1 MTVCIVFN
9 ASTYLERVLQAKPSS
24 GGNINMPVVI
34 NNQQGVLQMR
44 NYAHIGREAD
54 NVQEVI
60 VEFVKASYIVVLSF
74 VLGSTNI
81 KSLDWKYADL
91 NFQAY

>member
-1 MTVCIVFN
+1 
-9 ASTYLERVLQAKPSS
+9 
-24 GGNINMPVVI
+24 MPAVI

-44 NYAHIGREAD
+44 NYANIGREAD
-54 NVQEVI
+54 DVQEVI
-60 VEFVKASYIVVLSF
+60 IEFVKASYIVVLSF

-91 NFQAY
+91 IFRLIIVDSVEIL